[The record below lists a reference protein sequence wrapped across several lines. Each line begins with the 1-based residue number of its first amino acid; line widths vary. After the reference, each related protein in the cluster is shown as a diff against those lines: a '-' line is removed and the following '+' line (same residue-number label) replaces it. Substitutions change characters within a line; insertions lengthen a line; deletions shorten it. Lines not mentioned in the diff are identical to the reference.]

1 MPSVHR
7 VYAVCAWVLSGSM
20 LSAHV
25 YSAGLCRL
33 RICTQRVD
41 AVCASALSA
50 SMLSLPDP
58 FFVKIFPL
66 WPGLRSSVLATAPGS
81 TGSGRLGQGC
91 LPVLGFLFK
100 NYSLAS
106 INSPRETLSSSRC
119 NLPPLR
125 KQTERSTDSV
135 SAGPQRPITQLT
147 LLKRKK
153 KSRLQRN
160 SRDFPEASSVVPSHP
175 ADGRLFHTDPHIY
188 GEFMGV
194 EFGWLSLSNVAE
206 ISNWKMNRSRKR
218 EHPKKI

>member
-58 FFVKIFPL
+58 IFVKIFPL
-66 WPGLRSSVLATAPGS
+66 WPGLGSSVLATAPGS

-153 KSRLQRN
+153 IQTAKKFKGFSRGLQR
-160 SRDFPEASSVVPSHP
+160 RALPPS
-175 ADGRLFHTDPHIY
+175 
-188 GEFMGV
+188 
-194 EFGWLSLSNVAE
+194 
-206 ISNWKMNRSRKR
+206 
-218 EHPKKI
+218 